1 MINIRKFSII
11 FIVIFSIIP
20 LVSGYEINDY
30 NFNLSLNQNNT
41 FIVGTLFS
49 PIESNSTINANAISL
64 VYFNYYPMNNQI
76 GLVQG
81 FKKVSFEKQKL
92 FYLYSPGPMGL
103 ISYVFGYC
111 SNFEIK

>member
-1 MINIRKFSII
+1 MIKIKNFSII

-20 LVSGYEINDY
+20 LVSGYETNNNYINL
-30 NFNLSLNQNNT
+30 NLNQNNT
-41 FIVGTLFS
+41 FIIGTLYN
-49 PIESNSTINANAISL
+49 PIEYNSTINANAISL

-76 GLVQG
+76 GVVQG
-81 FKKVSFEKQKL
+81 FKKVSFDKERF

-111 SNFEIK
+111 TNFEIK

>member
-1 MINIRKFSII
+1 MIKMRKFSII
-11 FIVIFSIIP
+11 FIVLFSIIP
-20 LVSGYEINDY
+20 LVSGYEIDDNS
-30 NFNLSLNQNNT
+30 FSLSLNQNNT
-41 FIVGTLFS
+41 FIVGTLFN

-81 FKKVSFEKQKL
+81 FKKVSFERQK
-92 FYLYSPGPMGL
+92 FCYLYSPGPMGL